1 MRFDFE
7 VSTGYTTSNQDLS
20 NVDSMLY
27 AHWANVLL
35 KQQLSPFVSKPVEI
49 GMSSISLADTT
60 LLMLLHYNALV
71 RMFPIT

>member
-20 NVDSMLY
+20 NVDSMLC

-35 KQQLSPFVSKPVEI
+35 KQQLSPFVSKPVEF